1 MPEGTSL
8 HPGSLLV
15 LVGTRKG
22 AFILTGDES
31 RRRWEISGPFNPGT
45 DAFHLVYDDRNG
57 GRIFSASNSMWFGPQ
72 IEFSK
77 DLGNTWKQAEAQPR
91 FTNKPEY
98 AEHDGDTVSRIWHI
112 EPGRSA
118 EPQTLYAGVQ
128 PAALF
133 KSTDGGVT
141 WQEMEGLG
149 RHPTRSEWM
158 PGFGGLCLHSIALDQ
173 QDADRM
179 WIGIS
184 AAGVFRTDDGGEN
197 WKPANRG
204 VRADF
209 NPGDPLPE
217 WGQCP
222 HKLLPHR
229 AAPGLLYQQ
238 NHCGVYRT
246 DDYGEAWTDIT
257 EGLPSRFGFVVGLH
271 PRDPQ
276 TLFVLPEDEAL
287 GTDVGGG
294 IRYVSGGRCRVYRS
308 RTGGREWEPLT
319 NGLPQEHAYIHVLRE
334 GMATDSLDPF
344 GVYVGTV
351 NGQIF
356 YSRDEGDS
364 WELMVENLPP
374 INSVEVALVDQ

>member
-1 MPEGTSL
+1 MPEGTSMR
-8 HPGSLLV
+8 PGSLLV

-22 AFILTGDES
+22 AFVLTGDES
-31 RRRWEISGPFNPGT
+31 RRQWQISGPFNPGT
-45 DAFHLVYDDRNG
+45 DVFHLVYDDRNG
-57 GRIFSASNSMWFGPQ
+57 GIIYSASNSMWFGPQ
-72 IEFSK
+72 VEFSP
-77 DLGNTWKQAEAQPR
+77 DLGKTWEQAEVQPR
-91 FTNKPEY
+91 FNNKPEY

-112 EPGRSA
+112 EPGRA
-118 EPQTLYAGVQ
+118 EEPGTLFAGVQ

-133 KSTDGGVT
+133 KSTDGGAT
-141 WQEMEGLG
+141 WLEVEGLG
-149 RHPTRSEWM
+149 KHPTRSEWM

-173 QDADRM
+173 QDPNRM

-197 WKPANRG
+197 WKAANRG

-222 HKLLPHR
+222 HKLLPHA

-246 DDYGEAWTDIT
+246 ADYGEEWTDIT
-257 EGLPSRFGFVVGLH
+257 EGLPSRFGFVLGMH

-294 IRYVSGGRCRVYRS
+294 IRYASGGKCRVFRS
-308 RTGGREWEPLT
+308 RTGGQNWEALT
-319 NGLPQEHAYIHVLRE
+319 NGLPQEHAYVHVLRE
-334 GMATDSLDPF
+334 GMATDSLDPA

-374 INSVEVALVDQ
+374 INSVEVAISV

>member
-1 MPEGTSL
+1 MPESSSL
-8 HPGSLLV
+8 QPGSLLV

-22 AFILTGDES
+22 AFILTGDQS
-31 RRRWEISGPFNPGT
+31 RRQWQIDGPFNPGT
-45 DAFHLVYDDRNG
+45 DVFHLVYDQRNG
-57 GRIFSASNSMWFGPQ
+57 GTIFSASNSMWFGPQ
-72 IEFSK
+72 IEFSR
-77 DLGNTWKQAEAQPR
+77 DLGQTWQQAEAQPR

-112 EPGRSA
+112 EPGRA
-118 EPQTLYAGVQ
+118 GEPETLYAGVQ

-133 KSTDGGVT
+133 KSTDAGVT
-141 WQEMEGLG
+141 WREVDGLG
-149 RHPTRSEWM
+149 KHPTRSEWM
-158 PGFGGLCLHSIALDQ
+158 PGFGGLCLHSIALDRQ
-173 QDADRM
+173 NPDRM

-184 AAGVFRTDDGGEN
+184 AAGVFRTDDGGET
-197 WKPANRG
+197 WKATNRG

-222 HKLLPHR
+222 HKLLTH
-229 AAPGLLYQQ
+229 AATPGLLYQQ

-246 DDYGEAWTDIT
+246 DNYGEEWADIT
-257 EGLPSRFGFVVGLH
+257 EGLPSRFGFVAGLH

-287 GTDVGGG
+287 GADVGGG
-294 IRYVSGGRCRVYRS
+294 IRYVSGGKCRVF
-308 RTGGREWEPLT
+308 RTRNGGRDWEPLT

-334 GMATDSLDPF
+334 GMATDSLDPV

-356 YSRDEGDS
+356 YSRDEGDH
-364 WELMVENLPP
+364 WELMLEHLPP
-374 INSVEVALVDQ
+374 INSVEVAVVE